1 MLLIGSANIIRIG
14 SSIGLRLHVFEVD
27 GVRNDEGEG
36 DLVRFMRGRFFKF
49 NRFLDN
55 PYL

>member
-14 SSIGLRLHVFEVD
+14 SSIGLRLHVLEVD
-27 GVRNDEGEG
+27 GVGNDDGEG
-36 DLVRFMRGRFFKF
+36 DLARFMRGRFFKF
-49 NRFLDN
+49 NRVLDN